1 MYSSFMQDNAKTYS
15 EKSLMTALEEENVQ
29 LVYAGQCHDLP
40 RKVLNDRPRRGK
52 CTVGLCRTM
61 PRPTQKKSLM
71 AALEEENVQFVYAG
85 QCYDPHSK
93 LLNERPRRGIR
104 RKVNI
109 HADCLRT
116 PDLISYC
123 YN

>member
-1 MYSSFMQDNAKTYS
+1 MQDNATTYP

-29 LVYAGQCHDLP
+29 LVYAGQCHDP
-40 RKVLNDRPRRGK
+40 PSKFLNDRPSR
-52 CTVGLCRTM
+52 
-61 PRPTQKKSLM
+61 S
-71 AALEEENVQFVYAG
+71 
-85 QCYDPHSK
+85 
-93 LLNERPRRGIR
+93 IR